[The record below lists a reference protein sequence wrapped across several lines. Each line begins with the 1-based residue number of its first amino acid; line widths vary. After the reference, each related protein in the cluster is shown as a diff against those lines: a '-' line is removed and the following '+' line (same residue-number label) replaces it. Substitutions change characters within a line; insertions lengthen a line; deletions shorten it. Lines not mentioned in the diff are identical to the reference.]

1 MSCFCSISG
10 RVGFWI
16 TTPGMTDRER
26 KKKTHQDEEGD
37 SGKGDLASL
46 MRYMMEENQKAEARR
61 EREAKMFEARLVA
74 AEEKAERRRREDR
87 LAAEEKAEARVEAK
101 KLRKAEEAKK
111 MEEKEKIKEEA
122 AKAET
127 ERLRQEQKMMNERA
141 YEQQV
146 ALLRLQSDIGGK
158 AAEVHRIEQEA
169 IRKKERAVSGI
180 MGLREGEDVEEF
192 LATSERKL
200 MAGDVPRR
208 EWVSVIA
215 AKLGGKVGNTW
226 QDLCN
231 GGEEYDEV
239 KAGLLRTYGYT
250 PKLAGELFFECKS
263 DAIRGLSADQVYARG
278 VQLIRRIVAPQ
289 RLAPEAEFSLLKSWV
304 WSIVPKQAR
313 LVMDARKVTN
323 AEDLIGA
330 LQDYLVMEGE
340 RKEGQAAV
348 FGRSFG
354 EVGSRIVTCF
364 KCGKAGHKSYDCEAV
379 GNGLSLQ
386 TASGGSSSV
395 GLGFGGY
402 MKGVHCFAC
411 GQEGHKSPQ
420 CPNKHSKV
428 KVKAEPKDPEKMKR
442 VKGHPHR
449 DTFLEMEVNGQVVS
463 VLLDSGAAISV
474 VPSSMVAQAQ
484 YTGESVELRSFAS
497 AKVTVLPMAEI
508 PMATENSRW
517 KEVVAVL
524 QEDDEEGESEILYS
538 LDIKSTRG
546 LELIY
551 LAHMEARK
559 KEGETKEKEDEMVEE
574 EEEEDEVV
582 DEEDEAEEEE
592 IGKVCR
598 VRATEI
604 LGFREQSPGVAKD
617 PILPEGLQ
625 IVSDDFCNNVCVEPF
640 TEGELLEKEPRTAPV
655 FLVGGDVGTAHR
667 RRKEK
672 EKEKEEEQ
680 SESVT

>member
-1 MSCFCSISG
+1 
-10 RVGFWI
+10 
-16 TTPGMTDRER
+16 MTDRE
-26 KKKTHQDEEGD
+26 KKKRTHQDEEGD
-37 SGKGDLASL
+37 GGKGDLASL

-61 EREAKMFEARLVA
+61 EREAKMFEARLA
-74 AEEKAERRRREDR
+74 ASEEKAERRRREDR
-87 LAAEEKAEARVEAK
+87 LAEEERAEARRVLAEERAEARLEAK
-101 KLRKAEEAKK
+101 ELKKAEEARRT
-111 MEEKEKIKEEA
+111 EEKEKIKEEA
-122 AKAET
+122 ARAET
-127 ERLRQEQKMMNERA
+127 ERLRQEQEAMNARS

-146 ALLRLQSDIGGK
+146 ALMRLQSDIGGR

-180 MGLREGEDVEEF
+180 VGLREGEDVEEF

-200 MAGDVPRR
+200 KAGDVPKR

-226 QDLCN
+226 QDLCS

-250 PKLAGELFFECKS
+250 PKLAGELFYDCKS
-263 DAIRGLSADQVYARG
+263 DAIRGLSADQVYGRG

-289 RLAPEAEFSLLKSWV
+289 KLVPEAEFNLLKPWV
-304 WSIVPKQAR
+304 WSVVPKQAR
-313 LVMDARKVTN
+313 LVIDARKVTN

-340 RKEGQAAV
+340 RKEGKAAV
-348 FGRSFG
+348 FGRSSG
-354 EVGSRIVTCF
+354 DVGSRIVTCF
-364 KCGKAGHKSYDCEAV
+364 KCGKVGHKSFDCEAV

-386 TASGGSSSV
+386 PASGGSSSV
-395 GLGFGGY
+395 GLGFSSY
-402 MKGVHCFAC
+402 LKGVTCFVC
-411 GQEGHKSPQ
+411 GLEGHKSPQ
-420 CPNKHSKV
+420 CPNKNL
-428 KVKAEPKDPEKMKR
+428 KVKAEPKEVPRMKR
-442 VKGHPHR
+442 LKGHSNR
-449 DTFLEMEVNGQVVS
+449 DTYVEMEVNGQVVS
-463 VLLDSGAAISV
+463 VLLDSGAAITV

-484 YTGESVELRSFAS
+484 YTGESVELRGFL
-497 AKVTVLPMAEI
+497 AKEDMVLPLAEI
-508 PMATENSRW
+508 PIATENSRW
-517 KEVVAVL
+517 KEVVAVSPA
-524 QEDDEEGESEILYS
+524 DDEDIEIEIVYG

-551 LAHMEARK
+551 LAHEVARK
-559 KEGETKEKEDEMVEE
+559 KREEEEEKEKEDEVVEE
-574 EEEEDEVV
+574 EEEE
-582 DEEDEAEEEE
+582 EEEE
-592 IGKVCR
+592 IGKVYR
-598 VRATEI
+598 LRSMQI
-604 LGFREQSPGVAKD
+604 LGFREQSPGVAED

-625 IVSDDFCNNVCVEPF
+625 VVSNDFCKNVCVEPF